1 MRVRIRIPRIRSK
14 PLTTNYR
21 TSNIVPKKYQVF
33 FTDMNHQLPEYEI
46 DVYRGRE
53 KEVHRIFNC
62 LLKSINPN
70 LILLGEHGVGKT
82 AVVNSVVH
90 HVTKR
95 NCPKELRK
103 YHFIHWDI
111 EKSLAKLS
119 PDNTKISKI
128 HEEFFNFL
136 ASYSNLVLVI
146 DQVHLVT
153 TSDLLMYYFSALLKN
168 SNVKVIGV
176 CTEFEFYAYFATQTK
191 IFSMVETITI
201 TEPKSKEIYPMIYDY
216 IKVLSKRHNI
226 FLSAEMVN
234 YIVSVSNAFWTTSI
248 SNPGLALNYIEKS
261 MIVAKRSKH
270 SAVLK
275 EDINSNFNFNYKLY
289 KAMPDE
295 EKRVTAYHEAGHFI
309 VSKMSEN
316 IKNFKTTAITIVP
329 AENFLGVTLFEFEP
343 EKQTF
348 CDLDYFIDNIATDL
362 AGRVAETLMHGNA
375 NSSKFTS
382 GAYSDLKNAT
392 QTARDI
398 ITEYGMIDSVGNMT
412 VFCNYDLSDL
422 ALLSEERKQ
431 LIDKETQKLIDMA
444 YRRAESILME
454 NRKLLDAI
462 ANALLENEVLDE
474 KDLDS
479 LCNQN
484 ANK

>member
-1 MRVRIRIPRIRSK
+1 
-14 PLTTNYR
+14 
-21 TSNIVPKKYQVF
+21 
-33 FTDMNHQLPEYEI
+33 
-46 DVYRGRE
+46 
-53 KEVHRIFNC
+53 
-62 LLKSINPN
+62 
-70 LILLGEHGVGKT
+70 
-82 AVVNSVVH
+82 
-90 HVTKR
+90 
-95 NCPKELRK
+95 
-103 YHFIHWDI
+103 
-111 EKSLAKLS
+111 
-119 PDNTKISKI
+119 
-128 HEEFFNFL
+128 
-136 ASYSNLVLVI
+136 
-146 DQVHLVT
+146 
-153 TSDLLMYYFSALLKN
+153 
-168 SNVKVIGV
+168 
-176 CTEFEFYAYFATQTK
+176 
-191 IFSMVETITI
+191 
-201 TEPKSKEIYPMIYDY
+201 
-216 IKVLSKRHNI
+216 
-226 FLSAEMVN
+226 
-234 YIVSVSNAFWTTSI
+234 
-248 SNPGLALNYIEKS
+248 
-261 MIVAKRSKH
+261 
-270 SAVLK
+270 
-275 EDINSNFNFNYKLY
+275 
-289 KAMPDE
+289 MPDE